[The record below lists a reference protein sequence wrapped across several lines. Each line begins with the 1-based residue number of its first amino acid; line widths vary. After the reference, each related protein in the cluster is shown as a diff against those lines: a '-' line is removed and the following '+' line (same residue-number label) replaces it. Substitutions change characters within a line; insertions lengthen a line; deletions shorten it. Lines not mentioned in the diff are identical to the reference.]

1 MLPLP
6 AGTDFG
12 IYTLLDTLGHG
23 GFAFVYLARDKQLGR
38 RVCIKEHAPEGI
50 CERDA
55 ESGEIVPLPGME
67 RAFAASLADFQRE
80 AELLAN
86 LHHAQVPAVHEIF
99 EAGGTAYVVTD
110 YAEGLS
116 LPQWLAEDAERRHQL
131 PLLLESVLRIL
142 RSLHRE
148 GVLHRDIK
156 PGHMI
161 VDAAGRVRL
170 VDFGAAVPAGAR
182 HTPVF
187 TPPYSPPEQNM
198 QGTAGA
204 WSDLYSLAAS
214 FRSVLLHEPVQ
225 DALQRLECDRLR
237 PLADNDS
244 LRREFPEPFLRS
256 IDRALSLLPEER
268 FESAEAWL
276 AALAAGEVPRSS
288 RRRTVALAACA
299 AIALAAFAL
308 VARSL
313 MAQPPAPPAG
323 PPPAAPATTPPQPAP
338 PSAKPPV
345 EVSPDPWDEDYLLQ
359 EGKDMRERMLKFV
372 DGAPSSTP

>member
-6 AGTDFG
+6 VGTDFG

-50 CERDA
+50 CERNA

-67 RAFAASLADFQRE
+67 RAFAASLADFRRE
-80 AELLAN
+80 AEVLAA

-110 YAEGLS
+110 YAEGEP
-116 LPQWLAEDAERRHQL
+116 LPQWLEENPERRRQL

-161 VDAAGRVRL
+161 VDAAGCVRL
-170 VDFGAAVPAGAR
+170 VDFGAAVPAGAP
-182 HTPVF
+182 HAPVF
-187 TPPYSPPEQNM
+187 SPPYSPPEQNM

-225 DALQRLECDRLR
+225 EALQRLESDRLR

-244 LRREFPEPFLRS
+244 LRGEFPEPFLRS
-256 IDRALSLLPEER
+256 IDRALSLLPEKR
-268 FESAEAWL
+268 YESAEAWL
-276 AALAAGEVPRSS
+276 AALKRHE
-288 RRRTVALAACA
+288 T
-299 AIALAAFAL
+299 
-308 VARSL
+308 
-313 MAQPPAPPAG
+313 
-323 PPPAAPATTPPQPAP
+323 PQPARNRRTIVLVIIVAVCAVLARTLAMWAANSLADTP
-338 PSAKPPV
+338 PDEQRV
-345 EVSPDPWDEDYLLQ
+345 EQPAEQPAAQPTEQPADDWDDDSLLQ
-359 EGKDMRERMLKFV
+359 DGKDMRERMLKFV
-372 DGAPSSTP
+372 DGAPSTNP

>member
-12 IYTLLDTLGHG
+12 LYTLLDTLGHG
-23 GFAFVYLARDKQLGR
+23 GFAIVYLARDKQLGR
-38 RVCIKEHAPEGI
+38 RVCIKEHAPEGL

-55 ESGEIVPLPGME
+55 ESGEIVPLPGMGQ
-67 RAFAASLADFQRE
+67 AFAASLTDFQRE
-80 AELLAN
+80 AEVLAG
-86 LHHAQVPAVHEIF
+86 LRHAQVPAIYEIF
-99 EAGGTAYVVTD
+99 EAGGTAYAVTE

-116 LPQWLAEDAERRHQL
+116 LPQWLEEAPDRRRQL

-161 VDAAGRVRL
+161 VDAAGCVRL

-214 FRSVLLHEPVQ
+214 FRSVLLNEPPQ
-225 DALQRLECDRLR
+225 DAMQRLESDRLR
-237 PLADNDS
+237 PLAEDAT

-256 IDRALSLLPEER
+256 IDRALSLLPEKR
-268 FESAEAWL
+268 FESVEAWL
-276 AALAAGEVPRSS
+276 AALKRHEPQQPARN
-288 RRRTVALAACA
+288 RRTIAIVVIVTLCA
-299 AIALAAFAL
+299 V
-308 VARSL
+308 VARIIAML
-313 MAQPPAPPAG
+313 VGRGLGGDTLIEQPAEE
-323 PPPAAPATTPPQPAP
+323 PPPAALRQEAKPQPAEE
-338 PSAKPPV
+338 AA
-345 EVSPDPWDEDYLLQ
+345 DPWDDDYLLQ

-372 DGAPSSTP
+372 DGAK

>member
-38 RVCIKEHAPEGI
+38 RVCIKEHAPEDL
-50 CERDA
+50 CERDPA
-55 ESGEIVPLPGME
+55 SGEIAPKPGME
-67 RAFAASLADFQRE
+67 SAFASSLADFQRE
-80 AELLAN
+80 AEVLAA
-86 LHHAQVPAVHEIF
+86 LHHAQIPAVHEIF
-99 EAGGTAYVVTD
+99 EVGGTAYVVTD
-110 YAEGLS
+110 YAEGVP
-116 LPQWLAEDAERRHQL
+116 LPQWLAEEAERRHQL

-142 RSLHRE
+142 QSLHRE

-156 PGHMI
+156 PGHLI

-214 FRSVLLHEPVQ
+214 FRSVLLNDPPQ
-225 DALQRLECDRLR
+225 DALQRLESDRLR
-237 PLADNDS
+237 PLAEDAA
-244 LRREFPEPFLRS
+244 LRREFPEPFLRG
-256 IDRALSLLPEER
+256 IDRALSLLPEKR

-276 AALAAGEVPRSS
+276 AALKRHETPQPARN
-288 RRRTVALAACA
+288 RRTIAIVVIVTLCA
-299 AIALAAFAL
+299 V
-308 VARSL
+308 VARIIAML
-313 MAQPPAPPAG
+313 VGRGLAGDTLIEQPAEE
-323 PPPAAPATTPPQPAP
+323 PPPAALRQEAKPQPAEE
-338 PSAKPPV
+338 AT
-345 EVSPDPWDEDYLLQ
+345 DPWDDDYLLQ

-372 DGAPSSTP
+372 DGAK

>member
-23 GFAFVYLARDKQLGR
+23 GFAFVYVARDKQLGR

-67 RAFAASLADFQRE
+67 RAFAASLADFRRE
-80 AELLAN
+80 AEVLAA

-110 YAEGLS
+110 YAEGEP
-116 LPQWLAEDAERRHQL
+116 LPQWLEENPERRRQL

-161 VDAAGRVRL
+161 VDAAGCVRL
-170 VDFGAAVPAGAR
+170 VDFGAAVPAGAH

-187 TPPYSPPEQNM
+187 SPPYSPPEQNM

-225 DALQRLECDRLR
+225 DALQRLESDRLR

-276 AALAAGEVPRSS
+276 SALAAREVPRSS
-288 RRRTVALAACA
+288 RRRTVALVTCI

-313 MAQPPAPPAG
+313 MAQSPAPPA
-323 PPPAAPATTPPQPAP
+323 PAP
-338 PSAKPPV
+338 PTETPPAQ
-345 EVSPDPWDEDYLLQ
+345 EAADPWDDDVLLRD
-359 EGKDMRERMLKFV
+359 GKDMRERMLKFV
-372 DGAPSSTP
+372 DGAPSSTQ

>member
-38 RVCIKEHAPEGI
+38 RVCIKEHAPEDI
-50 CERDA
+50 CERDPA
-55 ESGEIVPLPGME
+55 SGEIAPKPGME
-67 RAFAASLADFQRE
+67 SAFAASLADFQRE
-80 AELLAN
+80 AEVLAA
-86 LHHAQVPAVHEIF
+86 LHHAQIPAVHEIF
-99 EAGGTAYVVTD
+99 ESGGTAYVVTE
-110 YAEGLS
+110 YAEGLP
-116 LPQWLAEDAERRHQL
+116 LPQWLAEEAERRHQL
-131 PLLLESVLRIL
+131 PLLLESALRIL
-142 RSLHRE
+142 QSLHRE

-156 PGHMI
+156 PGHLI

-214 FRSVLLHEPVQ
+214 FRSVLLNEPPQ
-225 DALQRLECDRLR
+225 EALQRLESDRLR
-237 PLADNDS
+237 PLADNAT
-244 LRREFPEPFLRS
+244 LRREFPEPFLRG

-276 AALAAGEVPRSS
+276 AALKRHETPQPARN
-288 RRRTVALAACA
+288 RRTIAIVVIVTLCA
-299 AIALAAFAL
+299 V
-308 VARSL
+308 VARIIAML
-313 MAQPPAPPAG
+313 VGRGLAGDTLVEQPAEE
-323 PPPAAPATTPPQPAP
+323 PPPAALRQEAKPQPAEE
-338 PSAKPPV
+338 AT
-345 EVSPDPWDEDYLLQ
+345 DPWDDDYLLQ
-359 EGKDMRERMLKFV
+359 DGKDMRERMLKFV
-372 DGAPSSTP
+372 DGAK

>member
-38 RVCIKEHAPEGI
+38 RVCIKEHAPQDI
-50 CERDA
+50 CRRDA
-55 ESGEIVPLPGME
+55 ESGEIVPLPGLE
-67 RAFAASLADFQRE
+67 RAFAGSLADFRQE
-80 AELLAN
+80 AEVLAA
-86 LHHAQVPAVHEIF
+86 LHHPQVPAIHEIF

-110 YAEGLS
+110 YAEGAA
-116 LPQWLAEDAERRHQL
+116 LPQWLAESPERRRQL
-131 PLLLESVLRIL
+131 PFLLESALRIL
-142 RSLHRE
+142 QSLHRE

-156 PGHMI
+156 PAHLI
-161 VDAAGRVRL
+161 IDAAGGMRL

-182 HTPVF
+182 HAPVF

-214 FRSVLLHEPVQ
+214 FRSVLLQEPLQ
-225 DALQRLECDRLR
+225 EAMQRLEGDNLH
-237 PLADNDS
+237 PLADNVS
-244 LRREFPEPFLRS
+244 LRREFPAPFLQG

-276 AALAAGEVPRSS
+276 AALASGESPKRHKRSLAA
-288 RRRTVALAACA
+288 ALAAA
-299 AIALAAFAL
+299 LLAAA
-308 VARSL
+308 SL
-313 MAQPPAPPAG
+313 CA
-323 PPPAAPATTPPQPAP
+323 
-338 PSAKPPV
+338 
-345 EVSPDPWDEDYLLQ
+345 YLLYTADANNTAVIEQPQQPETAQQSKQDSMPQNMQ
-359 EGKDMRERMLKFV
+359 EEDPFMPTQEEMREHRERMLRFV
-372 DGAPSSTP
+372 DGAPFPDERGR

>member
-38 RVCIKEHAPEGI
+38 RVCIKEHAPKDI
-50 CERDA
+50 CERDPA
-55 ESGEIVPLPGME
+55 SGEIAPKPGME
-67 RAFAASLADFQRE
+67 SAFAASLADFQRE
-80 AELLAN
+80 AEVLAA
-86 LHHAQVPAVHEIF
+86 LHHAQIPAVHEIF
-99 EAGGTAYVVTD
+99 EVGGTAYVVTD
-110 YAEGLS
+110 YAEGVP
-116 LPQWLAEDAERRHQL
+116 LPQWLAEEAERRHQL

-142 RSLHRE
+142 QSLHRE

-156 PGHMI
+156 PGHLI

-214 FRSVLLHEPVQ
+214 FRCVLLNEPPQ
-225 DALQRLECDRLR
+225 DALQRLESDRLR
-237 PLADNDS
+237 PLADNAT

-276 AALAAGEVPRSS
+276 AALKRHETPQPARN
-288 RRRTVALAACA
+288 RRTIAIVVIVTLCA
-299 AIALAAFAL
+299 V
-308 VARSL
+308 VARIIAML
-313 MAQPPAPPAG
+313 VGRGLAGDTLIEQPAEE
-323 PPPAAPATTPPQPAP
+323 PPPAALRQEAKPQPAEE
-338 PSAKPPV
+338 AT
-345 EVSPDPWDEDYLLQ
+345 DPWDDDYLLQ
-359 EGKDMRERMLKFV
+359 DGKDMRERMLKFV
-372 DGAPSSTP
+372 DGAK

>member
-67 RAFAASLADFQRE
+67 SAFAASLADFQRE
-80 AELLAN
+80 AEVQAA

-110 YAEGLS
+110 YAEGEP
-116 LPQWLAEDAERRHQL
+116 LPQWLEENPERRRQL

-161 VDAAGRVRL
+161 VDAAGCVRL
-170 VDFGAAVPAGAR
+170 VDFGAAVPAGAP
-182 HTPVF
+182 HAPVF
-187 TPPYSPPEQNM
+187 SPPYSPPEQNM

-225 DALQRLECDRLR
+225 DALQRLESDRLR

-256 IDRALSLLPEER
+256 IDRALSLLPENR
-268 FESAEAWL
+268 YESAEAWL
-276 AALAAGEVPRSS
+276 AALKRHATPQPVRN
-288 RRRTVALAACA
+288 RRTVVLVIIVAVCAVLARTIAMWA
-299 AIALAAFAL
+299 ANSLADTPPAEQQVEQPAEQP
-308 VARSL
+308 A
-313 MAQPPAPPAG
+313 AQP
-323 PPPAAPATTPPQPAP
+323 TEQPA
-338 PSAKPPV
+338 
-345 EVSPDPWDEDYLLQ
+345 DDWDDDSLLQ
-359 EGKDMRERMLKFV
+359 DGKDMRERMLKFV
-372 DGAPSSTP
+372 EGGFTSTP